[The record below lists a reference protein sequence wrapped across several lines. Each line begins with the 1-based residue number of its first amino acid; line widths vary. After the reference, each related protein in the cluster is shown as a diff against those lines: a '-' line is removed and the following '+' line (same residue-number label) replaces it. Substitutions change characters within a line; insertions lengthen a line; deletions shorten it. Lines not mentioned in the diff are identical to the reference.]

1 MGSCDGL
8 MARQLCIL
16 TDRDFS
22 SCPRP
27 RVARMIVANVS
38 QNLLEPPGPDATVEA
53 AVAMEVC
60 EPHEASLWAAAF
72 RACSE
77 LPDDPLGARVETV
90 GDVAAAA
97 SLSLD
102 FSSLN
107 RVLGFATP
115 EALDADRI
123 DEILAFYAANG
134 VSNFRFEIPEPLLGD
149 HVKALF
155 DSRGLAKGHES
166 IAKIYRTQDVPD
178 LVHAV
183 AVRMLGADD
192 RAAFVRVN
200 RRAWGL
206 PRAFGS
212 WYLGSFDVPD
222 LHHFGVEVE
231 GELVA
236 VGSLYITGT
245 LGWLG
250 YDAVLPG
257 AQGNGYQSAI
267 GTERMRYAREL
278 GCLAIHGETRSEV
291 NNRAN
296 YPLRA
301 APSRGF
307 TYPYNRIYYEP
318 VEAAKHHHA

>member
-1 MGSCDGL
+1 VCR
-8 MARQLCIL
+8 A
-16 TDRDFS
+16 TDRSGFFTS
-22 SCPRP
+22 FVR
-27 RVARMIVANVS
+27 ARKIIDNVS
-38 QNLLEPPGPDATVEA
+38 QNLLEPPGPDVTAEVA
-53 AVAMEVC
+53 DAMEVC
-60 EPHEASLWAAAF
+60 EPHEARLWAAAF
-72 RACSE
+72 GACGA
-77 LPDDPLGARVETV
+77 LPDDPLGARVKSIV
-90 GDVAAAA
+90 DVAAAA

-115 EALDADRI
+115 ESLEADRI

-134 VSNFRFEIPEPLLGD
+134 VNNFRFEIPEPLLSEE
-149 HVKALF
+149 VRALF
-155 DSRGLAKGHES
+155 DSRRLAEGHES

-178 LVHAV
+178 LVHGV
-183 AVRMLGADD
+183 AVRKLSADD
-192 RAAFVRVN
+192 RAAFARVN

-222 LHHFGVEVE
+222 LHHFGVEVD
-231 GELVA
+231 GEFVA
-236 VGSLYITGT
+236 VGSLYVTGT

-307 TYPYNRIYYEP
+307 AYAYNRIYFEP
-318 VEAAKHHHA
+318 VEAAKEHHA